1 MSEIKSNKRRSAL
14 FVVILLISI
23 LLAAAFTAM
32 LARSI
37 ILPPVPPPETNAP
50 SITDSPSTSTALP
63 HQTTVE
69 PQTTDQ
75 APQTTTPPET
85 TEPPP
90 PIVTLPEAEPADDN
104 YFSTILFIGDS
115 RSQGMQIA
123 TGGYG
128 ATFYA
133 DRGLAIDGLDKK
145 QFLKLTQPDGSTLDV
160 SVIEMLT
167 AVPFTG
173 NIYIWFGLNEVGWPS
188 VDRFAGAYRTSLTA
202 LRQACPDANICL
214 MSVLPVARNAI
225 VIGVDDAAAA
235 NARIRAYNDI
245 IYRLAEEEG
254 VYYLNCYEAFVD
266 EEGFLPD
273 GYASDGIHLLRA
285 QNLALCDYIRTHPI
299 P

>member
-1 MSEIKSNKRRSAL
+1 MSEFKSNKRRSAL
-14 FVVILLISI
+14 FVVILLISV

-50 SITDSPSTSTALP
+50 STTDSPSTSTALP
-63 HQTTVE
+63 PQTTVE

-75 APQTTTPPET
+75 APQTTTPPQT
-85 TEPPP
+85 TEPRP
-90 PIVTLPEAEPADDN
+90 PIVTLPEAEQPADDN

-188 VDRFAGAYRTSLTA
+188 VDRFAGAYRTSLAA

-225 VIGVDDAAAA
+225 VIGADDAAAA
-235 NARIRAYNDI
+235 NARIRTYNDI

-266 EEGFLPD
+266 E
-273 GYASDGIHLLRA
+273 
-285 QNLALCDYIRTHPI
+285 
-299 P
+299 